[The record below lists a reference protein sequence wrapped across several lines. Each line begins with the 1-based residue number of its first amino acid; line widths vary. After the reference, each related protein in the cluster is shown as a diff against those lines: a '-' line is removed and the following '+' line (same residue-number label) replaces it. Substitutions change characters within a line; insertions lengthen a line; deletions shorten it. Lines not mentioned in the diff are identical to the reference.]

1 MKNNQT
7 EHQRT
12 VERIKNE
19 LAPIRP
25 CIHVD
30 ADGYCTGC
38 NQGALCVKCAD
49 YTAMTKEEQ
58 IQLQAKSSKLQ
69 TPSALT
75 VRLGEIA
82 FPEGVETL
90 GEKANWL
97 HRCSVEFSK
106 KSTGAAILAGWVLSV
121 ARSTCAHGQW
131 LGWLE
136 ANVSFNIRT
145 AQNYM
150 SLYAQT
156 LGAARAAARRPVAL
170 TVEPT
175 ADELEAAAHDVDG
188 KALSALYK
196 STRLMS
202 TSENWGGAN
211 RGQGRK
217 PKDVAAE
224 LEAITEHEAVLWT
237 SAKGALDTLVQLDS
251 KKDVLRRLS
260 DDHLVVVAGIL
271 ADLSTKAAKTLE
283 KRLSNHVNPV

>member
-1 MKNNQT
+1 MNS
-7 EHQRT
+7 
-12 VERIKNE
+12 
-19 LAPIRP
+19 
-25 CIHVD
+25 
-30 ADGYCTGC
+30 
-38 NQGALCVKCAD
+38 
-49 YTAMTKEEQ
+49 
-58 IQLQAKSSKLQ
+58 QLSTHNSSTHNSS

-82 FPEGVETL
+82 FPEGVESL
-90 GEKANWL
+90 GDKANWL

-131 LGWLE
+131 IGWLE
-136 ANVSFNIRT
+136 QNVSFGRST

-217 PKDVAAE
+217 PRDAEAEAAE
-224 LEAITEHEAVLWT
+224 LDKIANSPALLFAAIREPIDSVYRAWRERDVFARIDLKDLALVTASLNELA
-237 SAKGALDTLVQLDS
+237 GAAT
-251 KKDVLRRLS
+251 
-260 DDHLVVVAGIL
+260 
-271 ADLSTKAAKTLE
+271 KTL
-283 KRLSNHVNPV
+283 KSRSK

>member
-1 MKNNQT
+1 MNS
-7 EHQRT
+7 
-12 VERIKNE
+12 
-19 LAPIRP
+19 
-25 CIHVD
+25 
-30 ADGYCTGC
+30 
-38 NQGALCVKCAD
+38 
-49 YTAMTKEEQ
+49 
-58 IQLQAKSSKLQ
+58 QLSTHNSSTHNSS

-75 VRLGEIA
+75 VRLGEIT

-131 LGWLE
+131 LGWLDE
-136 ANVSFNIRT
+136 NVSFNIRT

-202 TSENWGGAN
+202 TSDNWGGAN
-211 RGQGRK
+211 REGDLGGGDEGDREEDGGERRGAPRRAHDGGVLGRG
-217 PKDVAAE
+217 PRALRGV
-224 LEAITEHEAVLWT
+224 
-237 SAKGALDTLVQLDS
+237 KGSSSGV
-251 KKDVLRRLS
+251 
-260 DDHLVVVAGIL
+260 
-271 ADLSTKAAKTLE
+271 
-283 KRLSNHVNPV
+283 